1 MAIIPLDQRNG
12 YIWMNGEFIEWQKA
26 QIHILTHSLH
36 YSGAVYEGIRS
47 YDQKIFKLKEHLE
60 RLFASAATLKYQP
73 NCSIAEMS
81 HAATKL
87 LTLNNQ
93 QNSYIRPLIWRG
105 SESLRINSSM
115 LSINA
120 MIACWEVGSV
130 ESRRESFNIVVTNW
144 LKAHPGS
151 LPPNCKSS
159 AHYQISSLAQQ
170 EAIDEGYD
178 DVLMLDYRGY
188 IAEGAVA
195 NIFFV
200 ENNKLITPIADS
212 ALEGITRSTIIELA
226 KNMGI
231 ETEERRIIPE
241 DLPGFSEC
249 FMTGTA
255 VEVKPVTSI
264 TQGGNKIQYNN
275 DIITSKL
282 VKAYGELV
290 RK

>member
-60 RLFASAATLKYQP
+60 RLFASAAILKYQT
-73 NCSIAEMS
+73 NCSITEMS
-81 HAATKL
+81 KAATKL

-115 LSINA
+115 LSINS
-120 MIACWEVGSV
+120 MIACWEIRSTETRA
-130 ESRRESFNIVVTNW
+130 ESCNIIITHW
-144 LKAHPGS
+144 LKSHPGS

-159 AHYQISSLAQQ
+159 ANYQIPSLAQA
-170 EAIDEGYD
+170 EAIDQGYD

-188 IAEGAVA
+188 IAECAVA

-200 ENNKLITPIADS
+200 ENNKLITPIPDS
-212 ALEGITRSTIIELA
+212 VLEGITRSTIIQLA
-226 KNMGI
+226 KDMGI
-231 ETEERRIIPE
+231 ETEERRIMPK
-241 DLPGFSEC
+241 DLTSFNEC

-264 TQGGNKIQYNN
+264 TNKGTKIQYNN
-275 DIITSKL
+275 DIITPKL
-282 VKAYGELV
+282 VKAYEQLV

>member
-12 YIWMNGEFIEWQKA
+12 FIWLNGEFIEWKKA
-26 QIHILTHSLH
+26 QVHILTHSLH
-36 YSGAVYEGIRS
+36 YGGAVYEGIRA

-60 RLFASAATLKYQP
+60 RLFASAATLKYHP
-73 NCSIAEMS
+73 NFSIEEMS
-81 HAATKL
+81 KATHKL

-105 SESLRINSSM
+105 SESLRINSQI
-115 LSINA
+115 LSINS
-120 MIACWEVGSV
+120 MIACWEVNST
-130 ESRRESFNIVVTNW
+130 ETRTDSFNIIITNW

-159 AHYQISSLAQQ
+159 AHYQIPSLAQA
-170 EAIDEGYD
+170 EALEQGYD

-188 IAEGAVA
+188 IAECAVA

-200 ENNKLITPIADS
+200 ENNKLITPIPDS
-212 ALEGITRSTIIELA
+212 VLDGITRSTIIELA
-226 KNMGI
+226 KNIGI
-231 ETEERRIIPE
+231 ETEERRILPE
-241 DLPGFSEC
+241 ALGSFSEC

-264 TQGGNKIQYNN
+264 THNHVKIQYNN
-275 DIITSKL
+275 NNITPKL
-282 VKAYGELV
+282 VKAYGQLV